1 MSLEKVRGFAV
12 GVLLFGNCHSMAV
25 FKLMFTAS
33 LLLSKSMKS
42 TENVC
47 LVADSHHRVSRCRPV
62 LTSVCMHL

>member
-12 GVLLFGNCHSMAV
+12 GVLLFVNCHGMAV

-33 LLLSKSMKS
+33 LLVSKSMKS

-47 LVADSHHRVSRCRPV
+47 LVADSHHRVSLCRPV
-62 LTSVCMHL
+62 RASVCVHL